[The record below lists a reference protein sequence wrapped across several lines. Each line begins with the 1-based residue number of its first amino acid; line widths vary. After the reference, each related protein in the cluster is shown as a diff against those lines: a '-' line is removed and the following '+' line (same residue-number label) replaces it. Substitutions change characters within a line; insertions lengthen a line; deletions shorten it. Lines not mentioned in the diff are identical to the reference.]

1 MVDREEAPLMT
12 TTDWVEAINLL
23 KNLEVPAMT
32 ASKSQNDLLDWI
44 SDLKSMNYRLTKQMK
59 PFVRQSQLI

>member
-1 MVDREEAPLMT
+1 MVDKEEAPLLT
-12 TTDWVEAINLL
+12 KTDWVEAINLL

-32 ASKSQNDLLDWI
+32 TSKGQNDLLDWI

-59 PFVRQSQLI
+59 PFVRRSHLI